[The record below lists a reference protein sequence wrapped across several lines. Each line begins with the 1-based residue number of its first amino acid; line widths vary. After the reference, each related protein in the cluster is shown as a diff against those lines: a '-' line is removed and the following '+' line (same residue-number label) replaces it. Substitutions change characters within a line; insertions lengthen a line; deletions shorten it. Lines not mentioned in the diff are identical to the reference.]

1 MEAYSSRLL
10 VIINKVKILL
20 DENIEL
26 KNELEQLNNANL
38 ALLKDA
44 DKKNNLIKELN
55 EKNQMLTLAK
65 SIGGEEE
72 PLKKTELKR
81 KLNEYIKEIDKCIA
95 LLNE

>member
-1 MEAYSSRLL
+1 MEAYSSKLL

-20 DENIEL
+20 GDNQQL
-26 KNELEQLNNANL
+26 KNEIEKLKNSNL

-44 DKKNNLIKELN
+44 DEKNNLIKELK

-65 SIGGEEE
+65 SISGEEE

-81 KLNEYIKEIDKCIA
+81 KLNEYIKEIDKCITM
-95 LLNE
+95 LNE